1 MSGLS
6 HSGWVKPFS
15 VDWPWEVRAPGL
27 DAPHRPAAR
36 LRRVATTARIRPTH
50 RSPPRNSGK
59 PRTLSNPG
67 FSRGEQFTKPGQQS
81 LRSCNSRRQ
90 VPSFPRLSRRNAREQ
105 PGSTGNISTPPTESE
120 RSVVGRTEKP
130 YPQSIA
136 LNDRILIRTAKCVGR
151 STFRWTRPASARTR
165 QRSRDGPLGGFCG
178 GRRLRFPSSRV
189 GNQVQH
195 LRLSPAFSI
204 SDLEAVAGSH
214 PKDVAAELRQGPLGT
229 RPAHLGGS

>member
-1 MSGLS
+1 MNSRHLGDR
-6 HSGWVKPFS
+6 HSRN
-15 VDWPWEVRAPGL
+15 RALRRAREDESDREHAKGPGL
-27 DAPHRPAAR
+27 F
-36 LRRVATTARIRPTH
+36 RIRGLP
-50 RSPPRNSGK
+50 
-59 PRTLSNPG
+59 
-67 FSRGEQFTKPGQQS
+67 FGEQFTKPGQQS

>member
-1 MSGLS
+1 MAKRTVTHATGATILPPDARAGWGRRTKRPGPETPSVSG
-6 HSGWVKPFS
+6 
-15 VDWPWEVRAPGL
+15 PG
-27 DAPHRPAAR
+27 P
-36 LRRVATTARIRPTH
+36 IC
-50 RSPPRNSGK
+50 
-59 PRTLSNPG
+59 
-67 FSRGEQFTKPGQQS
+67 EQFTKPGQQS

-136 LNDRILIRTAKCVGR
+136 LNDRIRIRTAKCVGR